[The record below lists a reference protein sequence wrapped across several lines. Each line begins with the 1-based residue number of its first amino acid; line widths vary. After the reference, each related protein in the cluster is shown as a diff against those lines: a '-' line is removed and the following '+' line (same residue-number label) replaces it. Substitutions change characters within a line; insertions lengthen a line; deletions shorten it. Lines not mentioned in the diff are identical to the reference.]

1 MASIRSRKDTG
12 LLLLDFRFRGE
23 RCREQT
29 LLQDTPGNRERLQK
43 LADRIERA
51 IGQGCFIYADFF
63 PNSPRAKKA
72 ADSAVASA
80 LEKVAPPAAA
90 PITPSESDRLPTLSE
105 FAEVW
110 FRESEPRWRK
120 QHRACMRDVLDKL
133 FIPFFSDKR
142 IGEVTRADV
151 LGFRAELAKRP
162 GRRGQSLSG
171 KSINK
176 RVTQLKAIINE
187 ACDRYG
193 LPSPARGI
201 KALKQRRSEIHP
213 FSVEEVDL
221 LISKVRSDYQPYLTV
236 RCLTGLRTGE
246 ANGLQWSDI
255 DFAQN
260 TFRIERT
267 LSRDGDGE
275 TKTEFSKREIPMVL
289 QVREAFEEQRK
300 RKQEGCDWV
309 FHSPRGNPIDAVNF
323 TNRVWYPLLRHLG
336 LKQRPPYQM
345 RHTAATL
352 MLASGENPEWVARML
367 GHSTTEMLFRIYSRF
382 VPNLTRNDGRAYA
395 QLLATHSAARNS
407 SAERTSPSQ
416 PPDLSTLSRA
426 QLEAMVRGLDTA
438 SKEDNHVS

>member
-1 MASIRSRKDTG
+1 MASVRSRKDTG
-12 LLLLDFRFRGE
+12 LLLLDFRYRGE

-29 LLQDTPGNRERLQK
+29 LLPDTPGNRERLQK

-51 IGQGCFIYADFF
+51 IGQGTFVYADHF
-63 PNSPRAKKA
+63 PDSPRASKGV
-72 ADSAVASA
+72 AVPDASTDN
-80 LEKVAPPAAA
+80 VAPPPAATT
-90 PITPSESDRLPTLSE
+90 TPESDRLPTFSE

-110 FRESEPRWRK
+110 FREAEPRWRAR
-120 QHRACMRDVLDKL
+120 HRACMRDVLDKV
-133 FIPFFSDKR
+133 FIPFFGDKR
-142 IGEVTRADV
+142 IGDLTRADV
-151 LGFRAELAKRP
+151 LGFRAEIAKRP

-201 KALKQRRSEIHP
+201 KALKQRRTEIHP
-213 FSVEEVDL
+213 FSVQEVDL
-221 LISKVRSDYQPYLTV
+221 LISKGRVDYQPYLTV

-255 DFAQN
+255 DFARN

-275 TKTEFSKREIPMVL
+275 TKTEFSRREIPMVP
-289 QVREAFEEQRK
+289 QVRAAFEEQLK
-300 RKQEGCDWV
+300 RKQDGCDWV

-395 QLLATHSAARNS
+395 QLLATHSAAKS
-407 SAERTSPSQ
+407 PSAERTESPNTS
-416 PPDLSTLSRA
+416 DLSTLSRA
-426 QLEAMVRGLDTA
+426 QLEAMVRALGSA
-438 SKEDNHVS
+438 SKEDSHVA